1 MNDKFIKC
9 NPKEQAF
16 VLNYI
21 RNHNNA
27 TEAMKIVD
35 PDLKN
40 PAQAATRMLSVPRVQ
55 AAIEERLERK
65 QPRYDASFDKMVAM
79 VFELIEKAQTNP
91 KMQTIGGYR
100 FILEAIKTVNE
111 MSGHNKRTLAPDQA
125 NILVNFVPFAQ
136 AEIQKTPV
144 DPLTIPFDFNFLPKP
159 PDSPTDSPQ
168 EDNLPFWTLGII
180 GKVRDHMGLLLCW
193 MI

>member
-65 QPRYDASFDKMVAM
+65 QPRYDASFDKMVEM
-79 VFELIEKAQTNP
+79 VFNLIEKAQTNP

-136 AEIQKTPV
+136 AEIQKVPV
-144 DPLTIPFDFNFLPKP
+144 DPLTTPFDFNFLPKP

-168 EDNLPFWTLGII
+168 EDNLPF
-180 GKVRDHMGLLLCW
+180 
-193 MI
+193 